1 VSLRSGGSAPP
12 GKAPRVAVLL
22 LNWNGWK
29 DTIECLESVLRLS
42 YPHVSVVL
50 CDNASTDG
58 SVDKIRAWAAGTL
71 SAEFSTPSALR
82 DLVEPAIEKP
92 IPIREL
98 TRVEFENGAQLA
110 DGELTII
117 HNVGNLGFAG
127 GNNVGLD
134 FIRRNELAEY
144 VWILNNDILVAP
156 DSLTELMREART
168 NPSHGGIGAT
178 LFEYATPEEVQSVAG
193 GLFPAWKG
201 LSIPLKRMK
210 YVGAKNGGTCPV
222 LDYLS
227 AGCML
232 VPTRV
237 LTTVGL
243 LDESYFMYAED
254 VDYSLRMRRA
264 GLSLGFAPLAKV
276 WHKGGGAVG
285 HRSARHDYYIV
296 RNSLQLVR
304 EYHPRMLPIAT
315 AYVAFRCA
323 LPKVVRGQWTRLAVL
338 RRAYSDFKSGAFG
351 PAPVLPGDARS

>member
-1 VSLRSGGSAPP
+1 MSPRSGGPAPA
-12 GKAPRVAVLL
+12 GESPRVAVLL

-50 CDNASTDG
+50 CDNGSTDG

-71 SAEFSTPSALR
+71 STEFDTPSQLR
-82 DLVEPAIEKP
+82 HLVEPSIEKP

-98 TRVEFENGAQLA
+98 TRPEVESGAQLA
-110 DGELTII
+110 RDELTII
-117 HNVGNLGFAG
+117 HNGGNLGFAG

-156 DSLTELMREART
+156 DSLTELMREARA
-168 NPSHGGIGAT
+168 NPSHGGVGAT
-178 LFEYATPEEVQSVAG
+178 LFKYTTPEEVESVAG

-201 LSIPLKRMK
+201 LSIPLKRME
-210 YVGAKNGGTCPV
+210 YADARNGGSRPV
-222 LDYLS
+222 LDYLT

-232 VPTRV
+232 VPTQV
-237 LTTVGL
+237 LRTVGL
-243 LDESYFMYAED
+243 FDESYFMYAED
-254 VDYSLRMRRA
+254 VDYSLRLRRA

-276 WHKGGGAVG
+276 WHKGGGTIG

-323 LPKVVRGQWTRLAVL
+323 LPKVVRRQWTRLAVL
-338 RRAYSDFKSGAFG
+338 RRAYSDFRKGGLG
-351 PAPVLPGDARS
+351 PAPVLPGDTRS